1 MRLSNVRAP
10 AYGGSLSSL
19 TVRGPAGAPL

>member
-1 MRLSNVRAP
+1 LREGAP
-10 AYGGSLSSL
+10 ADGGSLTSL

>member
-1 MRLSNVRAP
+1 MRLTSVRAP